1 MTPKTAVAGTDTKD
15 RLLEAAVKLMLKNGY
30 TATSVDE
37 ICEAARLTKGSF
49 FHYFESKE
57 ALGKAAVRHFYG
69 RMKGMFAEC
78 DFTKEA
84 DPLKRVYG
92 YIDAMID
99 FSRRP
104 DNPPCCLIGNFAQE
118 LADTHPA
125 VRDVCAECFDD
136 GMGPLKA
143 WLAEAK
149 AKHAP
154 RAGFD
159 TDALADYFTSL
170 TQGTIL
176 LAKATQDRK
185 LFVRNLTL
193 YKQHLKAL
201 FGK

>member
-1 MTPKTAVAGTDTKD
+1 MTPKTAAAGHDTKEK
-15 RLLEAAVKLMLKNGY
+15 LLEAAVKLMLEKGY

-37 ICEAARLTKGSF
+37 ICETAKLTKGSF

-57 ALGKAAVRHFYG
+57 ELGKEAVRYFYS
-69 RMKGMFAEC
+69 RMKGMFAKR
-78 DFTKEA
+78 DFPKES

-99 FSRRP
+99 FSRRS
-104 DNPPCCLIGNFAQE
+104 DNPPCCLIGNFTQE

-125 VRDVCAECFDD
+125 IRDVCAECFDE

-143 WLAEAK
+143 WLTEAK

-154 RAGFD
+154 RATFD

-176 LAKATQDRK
+176 LAKATQERK
-185 LFVRNLTL
+185 LFARNLTL
-193 YKQHLKAL
+193 FKQHLKAL

>member
-1 MTPKTAVAGTDTKD
+1 MTPKTEVAAMETREK
-15 RLLEAAVKLMLKNGY
+15 LLDAAVKLMLKNGC
-30 TATSVDE
+30 TATSVDD

-57 ALGKAAVRHFYG
+57 ELGKEAVRYFYG
-69 RMKGMFAEC
+69 RMKGMFAER
-78 DFTKEA
+78 DFSKES

-99 FSRRP
+99 FSKCS
-104 DNPPCCLIGNFAQE
+104 DNPACCLVGNFTQE
-118 LADTHPA
+118 LADTHPEI
-125 VRDVCAECFDD
+125 RDVCAECFDD
-136 GMGPLKA
+136 GMGPLKE

-154 RAGFD
+154 RANFD
-159 TDALADYFTSL
+159 TGALADYFTSL

-185 LFVRNLTL
+185 LFARNLTL
-193 YKQHLKAL
+193 YKQHLKSL

>member
-1 MTPKTAVAGTDTKD
+1 MTPKTAVAVPETKEK
-15 RLLEAAVKLMLKNGY
+15 LLEAAVRLMLEKGY

-37 ICEAARLTKGSF
+37 ICEAAKLTKGSF
-49 FHYFESKE
+49 FHYFENKE
-57 ALGKAAVRHFYG
+57 DLGKAAVKYFYG
-69 RMKGMFAEC
+69 RMKGMFSEC
-78 DFTKEA
+78 DFMKES

-92 YIDAMID
+92 YVDAMIE
-99 FSRRP
+99 FSQTP
-104 DNPPCCLIGNFAQE
+104 NTPKCCLIGNFTQE

-125 VRDVCAECFDD
+125 IRDVCAECFDD
-136 GMGPLKA
+136 GMGHLKV

-149 AKHAP
+149 TKHTP
-154 RAGFD
+154 RANFD

-170 TQGTIL
+170 AQGSIL

-193 YKQHLKAL
+193 YKQHLKSI